1 MAEDVTLSP
10 DAVAAVNAART
21 EAVFLKD
28 HYLGTEHLLLG
39 LIKVQYEHIQRFLER
54 SSITIDDLR
63 KNLLLL
69 KEIDDE
75 SYDQTPDNLPL
86 SPRVAAL
93 LKFAG
98 QCAQQCDKNSVDL
111 DHICISLLCQ
121 NGGRAMSVLEDLNI
135 DVDEMKEKI
144 ARTLNV
150 EIGDD
155 AYDDTSD
162 VDDSHS
168 DEHTLARFSYPKF
181 KNINRFC
188 VNFNL
193 LALQDKL
200 DPVIGRSREIDRTIE
215 VLGKRTKNNPVLLG
229 EPGVGK
235 TAIIE
240 GLAQRIVLDKV
251 PKFLKNK
258 CIMSLDLTGLTA
270 GTKYRGDFEERLK
283 NVITEIKKAKN
294 IILFIDELHMIVSN
308 TSSEAVS
315 NAGNMLK
322 PELARKELSCI
333 GATTLDEYRKNI
345 ESDGA
350 LERRFDK
357 VMVKEVTSPTCI
369 KILEG
374 IIHKFEKFHSV
385 KYTKTALHAAVN
397 LTERYMPERNLPD
410 KAIDLIDETAS
421 HLKNV
426 IDEKPE
432 EQVQLEKDIIIAKA
446 EKEHLIITQ
455 DFENACKYRDLEKK
469 SKVALKRLES
479 KTRRKKPKL
488 MVIAAKDVEEMIS
501 LKTKIPVGMLDTG
514 SSKKLLRLE
523 AHLKKK
529 IVGQDEA
536 VKVIS
541 ESMKRHST
549 YLHDKDKPI
558 GSFLFLGPTGV
569 GKTYI
574 SKLISEYVLGGD
586 NSLIQIDMSELTEK
600 HAVSQLIGA
609 SPGYVGYQ
617 EAGRLTEAV
626 RRNPYSVVLFDEIE
640 KCHPDVLNVL
650 LQILEEGKLTDAQG
664 REVNFKNTIVAM
676 TSNVGSDKTTLSKPS
691 IGFTKDGG
699 HEPTTKQLKDGLK
712 KHFKPELLNRISDIV
727 IFNRL
732 KEDEISKI
740 VDIELSK
747 VVSRIRES
755 QPMAISFTAALKDEL
770 VKQSDYNDCGA
781 RELIRLI
788 DRLVVT
794 GIADHILSEQINGRK
809 NMHVDFKNKKVHIS
823 YGASSGEKD

>member
-10 DAVAAVNAART
+10 DAVAAVDAARG
-21 EAVFLKD
+21 EAVFLRD

-39 LIKVQYEHIQRFLER
+39 LVKVQYSHIYKFLQRNN
-54 SSITIDDLR
+54 ITIDDLR
-63 KNLLLL
+63 KNLLLI
-69 KEIDDE
+69 KDMDE
-75 SYDQTPDNLPL
+75 GEYDKTPEDLPI

-98 QCAQQCDKNSVDL
+98 QCAVQCDKSSVEL

-121 NGGRAMSVLEDLNI
+121 NGGRAISVLEQLDI
-135 DVDEMKEKI
+135 DVVDMKSKI
-144 ARTLNV
+144 ANSLDV
-150 EIGDD
+150 EIIGSADD
-155 AYDDTSD
+155 D
-162 VDDSHS
+162 VESLVEEA
-168 DEHTLARFSYPKF
+168 DEHIFAKFSYPKF
-181 KNINRFC
+181 KNIERFC
-188 VNFNL
+188 INFNV
-193 LALQDKL
+193 LALKDKL
-200 DPVIGRSREIDRTIE
+200 DPVIGREGEIDRTIE

-240 GLAQRIVLDKV
+240 GLAQRIVSDKV

-258 CIMSLDLTGLTA
+258 CIMGLDLTGLTA
-270 GTKYRGDFEERLK
+270 GTKYRGDFEERMK
-283 NVITEIKKAKN
+283 NVISEVKRAKN

-308 TSSEAVS
+308 TSSESVA

-357 VMVKEVTSPTCI
+357 VIVKEVSVPVCV

-374 IIHKFEKFHSV
+374 IVHKFEKFHRV
-385 KYTKTALHAAVN
+385 KYTKTALNAAVN

-421 HLKNV
+421 HLKN
-426 IDEKPE
+426 IIEEKPE
-432 EQVQLEKDIIIAKA
+432 EQIQLEKDIIVAKA
-446 EKEHLIITQ
+446 KKENLILTQ
-455 DFENACKYRDLEKK
+455 DFENACKYRDIEKRQRT
-469 SKVALKRLES
+469 SLKRLEN
-479 KTRRKKPKL
+479 KMKRKKPKI
-488 MVIAAKDVEEMIS
+488 MTIAAREIEEMIS
-501 LKTKIPVGMLDTG
+501 LKTKIPVGMLDNG
-514 SSKKLLRLE
+514 SSKKLLKLE
-523 AHLKKK
+523 SHLKKK
-529 IVGQDEA
+529 IVGQDAA
-536 VKVIS
+536 VKAIS

-558 GSFLFLGPTGV
+558 GTFLFLGPTGV

-574 SKLISEYVLGGD
+574 SKLISEYVLGGE

-609 SPGYVGYQ
+609 SPGYVGYA

-676 TSNVGSDKTTLSKPS
+676 TSNVGSDLKTLSAPA
-691 IGFTKDGG
+691 IGFSSDANTD
-699 HEPTTKQLKDGLK
+699 PTDKELKSGLK
-712 KHFKPELLNRISDIV
+712 KHFKPELLNRISDVV

-732 KEDEISKI
+732 TEQEISKI

-747 VVSRIRES
+747 VVTRIRES
-755 QPMAISFTAALKDEL
+755 QPMSITFTDALKEEL
-770 VKQSDYNDCGA
+770 VTQSDYNDSGA

-788 DRLVVT
+788 DKLVVT
-794 GIADHILSEQINGRK
+794 GIADHILSEQIKGRK
-809 NMHVDFKNKKVHIS
+809 SMTIDFKNKKIHIS
-823 YGASSGEKD
+823 YGTSAREKD